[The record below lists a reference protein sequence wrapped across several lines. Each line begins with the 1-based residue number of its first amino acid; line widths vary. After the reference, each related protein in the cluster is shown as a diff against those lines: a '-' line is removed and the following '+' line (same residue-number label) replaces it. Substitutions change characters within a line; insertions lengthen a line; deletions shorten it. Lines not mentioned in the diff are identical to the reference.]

1 MVVHQ
6 CSILLETFWR
16 LVLNDKELLLQSI
29 SDSFWKVCSYRVYAK
44 ISEVPRCL
52 NVIDGP
58 RVSRL
63 FMIVHSCS
71 NTFYKV
77 FLTFRLFIS
86 VHWCSDKLE
95 ETGGIKTRIK
105 FYRPFR
111 FAPFEETSNYV
122 KKIIHI
128 LTNWLHISST
138 STPTVLSITYKQR
151 ILKAHL
157 IDSWSNPS
165 TLRIAVWSL

>member
-1 MVVHQ
+1 MPRQIRLATNTNATAIKSYGSFLCGVNV
-6 CSILLETFWR
+6 LESFIR
-16 LVLNDKELLLQSI
+16 LRNLNGKFNDREFLLQPTSN
-29 SDSFWKVCSYRVYAK
+29 SLRKVCSYRVYAK
-44 ISEVPRCL
+44 ISEIPCCL

-122 KKIIHI
+122 EMGIYN

-138 STPTVLSITYKQR
+138 STPTVLSIN
-151 ILKAHL
+151 
-157 IDSWSNPS
+157 S
-165 TLRIAVWSL
+165 